1 MISCQMIRYL
11 LINSHST
18 MYLLKHGD
26 GNVCYSGWCYSH
38 STMYLLKPGIRDWSI
53 NGSNKF
59 TFHHVSIKT
68 WECQTHVGL
77 RTYSHSTMY
86 LLKPSGGGGK
96 SNNVIYSHST
106 MYLLKHIYFPIRLM
120 PERNSHS
127 TMYLLKLCI
136 VIAVTFAYMLFTFHH
151 VSIKTMNLCH
161 LYQRFPDSHST
172 MYLLKRRYPAHG
184 STAMTN
190 SHSTMYLLKPSAPI
204 FSFSFEPSFTFHHV
218 SIKTTSFLSK
228 FYKTGIFTFH
238 HVSIKTRWRFCR
250 RL

>member
-1 MISCQMIRYL
+1 
-11 LINSHST
+11 
-18 MYLLKHGD
+18 
-26 GNVCYSGWCYSH
+26 
-38 STMYLLKPGIRDWSI
+38 
-53 NGSNKF
+53 
-59 TFHHVSIKT
+59 
-68 WECQTHVGL
+68 
-77 RTYSHSTMY
+77 
-86 LLKPSGGGGK
+86 
-96 SNNVIYSHST
+96 

-190 SHSTMYLLKPSAPI
+190 SHSTMYLLKHLLQVRKNKI
-204 FSFSFEPSFTFHHV
+204 Y
-218 SIKTTSFLSK
+218 I
-228 FYKTGIFTFH
+228 IFTFH
-238 HVSIKTRWRFCR
+238 HVSIKTGNAYKKCNRIRTFTFHHVSIKTPR
-250 RL
+250 ENLLPNRPANSHSTMYLLKRYSEVNRAVTEY